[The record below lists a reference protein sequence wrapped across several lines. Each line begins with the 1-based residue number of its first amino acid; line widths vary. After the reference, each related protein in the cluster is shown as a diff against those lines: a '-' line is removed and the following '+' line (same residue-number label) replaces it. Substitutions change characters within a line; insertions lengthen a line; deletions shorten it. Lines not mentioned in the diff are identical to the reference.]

1 MLCAAASF
9 IVSTGPNITFGAG
22 LTDDRMTPVGLA
34 TLLIA
39 GVMVLVLPRKWVIV
53 PLLLSAFLVPG
64 QQFVV
69 GGVHLF
75 ANRIVCLLG
84 CFRFLFRR
92 GSTKGPLIGGFTNID
107 KIFLTWAICRSMAFV
122 LLYREGAAVVNQVGF
137 LWDALCGYFLF
148 RCIVRDDEDI
158 RRAAKTFVAIAVV
171 VAGCMVYEHYK
182 MTNPFGVILG
192 GQIVPHIREGKIRCR
207 GPFEQEI
214 IASVFG
220 GSLVPLFLWL
230 WTTPKAKTVAVV
242 GLVASVVIT
251 LYASSS
257 TGISAAVIGVGA
269 LCLWTLRKH
278 TRKMLWGLVAVI
290 AALAMAMNAP
300 IWFILARVDFV
311 GGSTGWDRANL
322 IDQCVRHF
330 SSWWLVGTA
339 DNDTWGF
346 YTWDLC
352 NQFVA
357 EAVQGGLATL
367 ILFIV
372 MITKCFQR
380 IGVARKAS
388 ASKGQQW
395 LLWAIGCILCA
406 HLAGFFGISYFD
418 QIKEWWYLTLAM
430 IPAAAVGIQVQ
441 AAKRMQPSVIS
452 IESPRMAKKSAELLE
467 L

>member
-1 MLCAAASF
+1 
-9 IVSTGPNITFGAG
+9 V
-22 LTDDRMTPVGLA
+22 R
-34 TLLIA
+34 
-39 GVMVLVLPRKWVIV
+39 
-53 PLLLSAFLVPG
+53 
-64 QQFVV
+64 
-69 GGVHLF
+69 
-75 ANRIVCLLG
+75 
-84 CFRFLFRR
+84 
-92 GSTKGPLIGGFTNID
+92 
-107 KIFLTWAICRSMAFV
+107 
-122 LLYREGAAVVNQVGF
+122 LYREGAAVVNQVGF

-148 RCIVRDDEDI
+148 RCVVRDAEDI
-158 RRAAKTFVAIAVV
+158 RRAAKTFVPIAVV
-171 VAGCMVYEHYK
+171 VAGCMVYEHYM

-220 GSLVPLFLWL
+220 GSLVPFFLWL
-230 WTTPKAKTVAVV
+230 WTTSRARIVTVI
-242 GLVASVVIT
+242 GLVASVIIT

-257 TGISAAVIGVGA
+257 TGISAAAFGTGA
-269 LCLWTLRKH
+269 LCLWPLRKH
-278 TRKMLWGLVAVI
+278 TRNMRWGLVAAI
-290 AALAMAMNAP
+290 AGLALVMNAP

-367 ILFIV
+367 ILFFV
-372 MITKCFQR
+372 LITRCFQR
-380 IGVARKAS
+380 LGIARKAS
-388 ASKGQQW
+388 VSKDQQW

-418 QIKEWWYLTLAM
+418 QIKDWWYLTLAM
-430 IPAAAVGIQVQ
+430 IPAAAVGVQVS
-441 AAKRMQPSVIS
+441 AAKRLQSATPANASS
-452 IESPRMAKKSAELLE
+452 ADCGEKSASTDPAVWHAAYSSAEHRIL
-467 L
+467 